1 MTNWERYCDWLTRH
15 GIDGL
20 TMPDDDGLF
29 PRGDLVCVLPFFRV
43 YWKGQPPVPG
53 KWDALGKDQWARF
66 MRADQALDFVAAFYP
81 PTSDPDGFEDAVKL
95 ALKSWLVPV
104 DPPLAERTHILARRV
119 EAIRVDLRKE
129 KRSDPEGGEARLSW
143 TRRPDKFPDSMRR
156 AIPGFDP
163 VHTPENERAGLTRYL
178 AEGWEID
185 DNGALVCTTDAT
197 PWGPSTSR
205 IPYRLH
211 DAPRRLMLGAS
222 LQARAVPLRE
232 SDVPMGAVE
241 FEEGWFP
248 PGRNLRAVF
257 SALGGWTHE
266 DAIVLSRS
274 AAEKLT
280 ADLILRKR
288 VLVPALAYY
297 RLEVSM
303 KGQRVNRGQLL
314 ARAYLDLYAL
324 GWRKHEAEAYGA
336 QDGWL
341 EIALPGAESPA
352 DGELIEDVHIRTLR
366 TPNWRASLLFKIRAV
381 LPLGVGDK
389 LATRHGIKGVV
400 SQVRED
406 KDMPDHPDGKA
417 EIVLSPVGLVRRGAM
432 GQFREAAANDSTDGL
447 PHCGTVF
454 VMRQP
459 QDALPRCRVRG
470 PGAGK
475 IRGQR
480 YGEMEFWALMAHGA
494 GKIAEELLSVRRST
508 SAMLNGVHKPSVP
521 YPFNWMAAEEAISS
535 HQDHRVLAT
544 QALNRYI
551 GLLGAK
557 FESGVLQAPQRDP
570 NGCFV
575 PTFSNDVHRLN
586 PRRLAEL
593 RELLD
598 HLGDAQW
605 FMQRAGAVVVELWR
619 PVELELPAANGPGG
633 ARFRFE
639 VFGILPPWLRPA
651 GDRWTH
657 PLTKEY
663 QKLLHSAAFGWS
675 GRVAL
680 PLEEAI
686 RSCLNVAFDER
697 LGAGAFLRRQ
707 ILGRRLT
714 RSARAVIV
722 PNPELRIDQI
732 GVPRFVL
739 DELFCG
745 LREANRQL
753 LLVNRNPTLH
763 WRGLLALRPVADEHN
778 RPVFQLPLGILRVMG
793 ADFDGDQVSVVALE
807 TPDALEEALRLL
819 PGSAALRIDPF
830 RIDRPAFPLLR
841 ELSAVERELEL
852 AKRADLSQD
861 EWCRLHQ
868 QLLRD
873 LLSEAGDGW
882 SAAQEASGAQMVLW
896 KGLSER
902 EWLDRAHQEMEKVY
916 AVRQKG
922 QLGGILRRQLYRQ
935 EFVDH
940 QKFQEAVAALQAV
953 TERLTQE
960 ALSVK
965 THPSVGER
973 PVDQSSGSR
982 PRKAKRAFSPST
994 FFEDPS
1000 SAKTFLAT
1008 LDDPTLGPL
1017 DPEAVCAKLKPA
1029 KQPTGL
1035 LAWLARPTLK
1045 TLIKLMVDPSAN
1057 QPPPRHEE
1065 DPRIAWFLA

>member
-1 MTNWERYCDWLTRH
+1 MTNWERYSDWLKRH

-20 TMPDDDGLF
+20 SMPDDDGLF
-29 PRGDLVCVLPFFRV
+29 RRGDLVCVLPFFRV
-43 YWKGQPPVPG
+43 YSKGQQPIRG
-53 KWDALGKDQWARF
+53 KWDALGKDQWTRF
-66 MRADQALDFVAAFYP
+66 MRADQALDCVAAFYP
-81 PTSDPDGFEDAVKL
+81 PTSDLEGFKDAVKL

-104 DPPLAERTHILARRV
+104 DPPLAERPHILARRV
-119 EAIRVDLRKE
+119 EAIRVDLRKRE
-129 KRSDPEGGEARLSW
+129 RSDPESGEECLSW
-143 TRRPDKFPDSMRR
+143 TRRPEKFPDSMRR
-156 AIPGFDP
+156 AIPGLDP

-197 PWGPSTSR
+197 PWGPSTSK

-222 LQARAVPLRE
+222 LQARAVSLLE
-232 SDVPMGAVE
+232 SDAPTGPAE
-241 FEEGWFP
+241 YDDGWYP
-248 PGRNLRAVF
+248 PGRNLHAVF

-280 ADLILRKR
+280 ADLILTKR
-288 VLVPALAYY
+288 LLVPALAYY
-297 RLEVSM
+297 KLEVNT
-303 KGQRVNRGQLL
+303 KGQRVERGQLL

-324 GWRKHEAEAYGA
+324 GWRKHEAEALNA

-341 EIALPGAESPA
+341 EIAIPGAESPA

-381 LPLGVGDK
+381 VPLGVGDK

-432 GQFREAAANDSTDGL
+432 GQFREAAGNGSRDGL
-447 PHCGTVF
+447 PHSGTVF

-470 PGAGK
+470 PGAGN

-494 GKIAEELLSVRRST
+494 GKIADELLSVRRST
-508 SAMLNGVHKPSVP
+508 SSMVNNSQKPSVP
-521 YPFNWMAAEEAISS
+521 YPWTWMAAEEAISS
-535 HQDHRVLAT
+535 HHDHRVLAT

-557 FESGVLQAPQRDP
+557 FESGVLQAPQRDAS
-570 NGCFV
+570 GCFSV
-575 PTFSNDVHRLN
+575 KGADKVYLIN
-586 PRRLAEL
+586 PRRLAGL

-598 HLGDAQW
+598 HWGDADW
-605 FMQRAGAVVVELWR
+605 FIHRGGAVAVHLGR
-619 PVELELPAANGPGG
+619 PVELELPAPNVPGR

-657 PLTKEY
+657 PLTNEY
-663 QKLLHSAAFGWS
+663 EELLHSAAFEWNGKAA
-675 GRVAL
+675 R
-680 PLEEAI
+680 PLEQAI
-686 RSCLNVAFDER
+686 RSCLNMAFDQR

-707 ILGRRLT
+707 VLGRRLS

-739 DELFCG
+739 DELFSG
-745 LREANRQL
+745 LPEENRQL

-807 TPDALEEALRLL
+807 TPDALKEALRLL
-819 PGSAALRIDPF
+819 PGSEALRIDPF

-841 ELSAVERELEL
+841 ELSAVEREWEVARL
-852 AKRADLSQD
+852 ADLSQD
-861 EWCRLHQ
+861 EWCQRH
-868 QLLRD
+868 QLLLRE
-873 LLSEAGDGW
+873 LLSEAADGW
-882 SAAQEASGAQMVLW
+882 SAAEEGSGAHMVFW
-896 KGLSER
+896 KGLSES
-902 EWLDRAHQEMEKVY
+902 EWLERAHQEMEKVY

-922 QLGGILRRQLYRQ
+922 QRGGVLRRQLYRQ
-935 EFVDH
+935 EFANH
-940 QKFQEAVAALQAV
+940 QTFREAVAAIQAV
-953 TERLTQE
+953 TERLTQQ

-965 THPSVGER
+965 THPSVSETSIDQR
-973 PVDQSSGSR
+973 PGGR
-982 PRKAKRAFSPST
+982 PKQARRAFSPSK
-994 FFEDPS
+994 FFDDPS
-1000 SAKTFLAT
+1000 SEKTFLAA
-1008 LDDPTLGPL
+1008 LDDPTLAPL
-1017 DPEAVCAKLKPA
+1017 DPEAVCAKLGPA
-1029 KQPTGL
+1029 GQPTGL

-1045 TLIKLMVDPSAN
+1045 TLVELLVDPSAN